1 MDMGK
6 LVTLGFSFL
15 NGKFRILEFKQLN
28 HFDHHES
35 LRVLVTSRKLS
46 ATDMQNAEK
55 YNSGLLQANP
65 A

>member
-1 MDMGK
+1 VETVIMDMGK

-28 HFDHHES
+28 HFDP
-35 LRVLVTSRKLS
+35 
-46 ATDMQNAEK
+46 EK